1 MFVKALYTMA
11 NGRDKP
17 TPRELARTG
26 ATDDAKETRRML
38 HLGRLQLLREVVR
51 RGTVHAAA
59 EALHVSPSAVSQQL
73 RLLAD
78 ETGLILFERVG
89 RRLRPTEAALRLA
102 EHADEIGG
110 VVAAAEADVA
120 RLRGHLTGTF
130 RVAAFPTAA
139 RTLLPPVVAALARR
153 HPMLQITIRDCEA
166 DESLVAL
173 GADDL
178 DLALVDE
185 YAEPDIG
192 LAADDRP
199 SPRSRGP
206 APPRPAPRLAAVRG
220 GPPRRPGARPVDH
233 GHRDE
238 PPLPG
243 RRGGL
248 PRRRL
253 RPDDPLPLQGL
264 CRDPRPRRGR
274 SRGGGRARTRRP
286 RSRRGS
292 PADAARAAPRPPDQ
306 RRLPPR
312 ADRSPGGP

>member
-1 MFVKALYTMA
+1 
-11 NGRDKP
+11 
-17 TPRELARTG
+17 
-26 ATDDAKETRRML
+26 ML

-78 ETGLILFERVG
+78 ETGLVLFERVG

-102 EHADEIGG
+102 DRADEIGG
-110 VVAAAEADVA
+110 LVAAAEADVA

-153 HPMLQITIRDCEA
+153 HPLLQITIRDFEA

-185 YAEPDIG
+185 YAEPEPGWPRTLERRLVLEDPLLLALPLDWPRPEAVRLADLAHVPWIMDTETSHLYRVVAAACRAAGFVPAIRSHCKDYAVILALVAAGLGVAVVPG
-192 LAADDRP
+192 LAVRDRDV
-199 SPRSRGP
+199 
-206 APPRPAPRLAAVRG
+206 AVRLTQL
-220 GPPRRPGARPVDH
+220 
-233 GHRDE
+233 E
-238 PPLPG
+238 PPLV
-243 RRGGL
+243 RRISAAF
-248 PRRRL
+248 RRERIGHPAVREALEEL
-253 RPDDPLPLQGL
+253 R
-264 CRDPRPRRGR
+264 
-274 SRGGGRARTRRP
+274 RAGAAEP
-286 RSRRGS
+286 KGS
-292 PADAARAAPRPPDQ
+292 DSA
-306 RRLPPR
+306 
-312 ADRSPGGP
+312 